1 MSIYKYNQTKTVDS
15 SEYHDP
21 FPSAGNRIFLL
32 CSLVAKRKY
41 QTACLSND
49 FQKKICAVLISK
61 SIRLIIYVFNCNH
74 LSFFKNQ
81 NESKIALP
89 AL

>member
-1 MSIYKYNQTKTVDS
+1 MTVDS
-15 SEYHDP
+15 SEYHN
-21 FPSAGNRIFLL
+21 PSAGNRIVLL
-32 CSLVAKRKY
+32 SSLVAKRKY
-41 QTACLSND
+41 QTAWRLSND